1 MILLALSS
9 LISQCSFPLEVL
21 SFILEL
27 LKIKFIWHKSGQ
39 PFANHSKKDRTV
51 QYWTRLFQ
59 IRPNYSWSN
68 SVSEL
73 RSNHVQSEVPST
85 MGKIFKIRLC
95 NIKSR
100 ETIWSWTLSLDISTT
115 LRNLKKKNWNHTRP
129 LESNRT
135 ISNQTTTFEISQSP
149 QLDKIIQIPLNA
161 AQLLWIIRKL
171 SPLFSNLPCVATI
184 LWLINKL
191 PGVVHDLII
200 VVGECPL
207 SYWRTQLSYRRTPPS
222 S

>member
-95 NIKSR
+95 NIKSH

-115 LRNLKKKNWNHTRP
+115 LRNLKKKKLKSYKTIGIKQNHLKSDYNIWDQSESTTRQNHSNSLECSPTP
-129 LESNRT
+129 LDH
-135 ISNQTTTFEISQSP
+135 QKTFPSFQQP
-149 QLDKIIQIPLNA
+149 PLCCYN
-161 AQLLWIIRKL
+161 
-171 SPLFSNLPCVATI
+171 PLT
-184 LWLINKL
+184 
-191 PGVVHDLII
+191 
-200 VVGECPL
+200 
-207 SYWRTQLSYRRTPPS
+207 Y
-222 S
+222 